1 MNLNDG
7 SYRPYRKPNDELL
20 YVHSES
26 NHPPVIIKQL
36 PLSIEKRLRSLSS
49 SKEIFEEASK
59 AYQEALE
66 RSGYKHTLKY
76 EEELGGKRKRNR
88 RRNVLWFNPPYSKS
102 VATNVG
108 KYFLKLIE
116 KHFPKH
122 HRLHKIFNKNTV
134 KVSYSCMPNVKSSVN
149 KHNKKV
155 LKNENE
161 GLNHNEPARTCN
173 CPRDT
178 ECPFDNRCLE
188 KDVQY

>member
-1 MNLNDG
+1 MGTRLGLGVVRNVSGPQSERIKKDLQKIFKDNHLNIEISCNLKIVDYLDITMNLNDG

-76 EEELGGKRKRNR
+76 EEELGGKQ
-88 RRNVLWFNPPYSKS
+88 
-102 VATNVG
+102 
-108 KYFLKLIE
+108 
-116 KHFPKH
+116 
-122 HRLHKIFNKNTV
+122 
-134 KVSYSCMPNVKSSVN
+134 
-149 KHNKKV
+149 KK
-155 LKNENE
+155 
-161 GLNHNEPARTCN
+161 
-173 CPRDT
+173 
-178 ECPFDNRCLE
+178 
-188 KDVQY
+188 